1 MVLIGVV
8 RRPHGLAG
16 EVSVEALTDFPD
28 RFTPGLRVEWSRDG
42 GTRPLVVRSARP
54 HGTRLLLGFVG
65 IDGVD
70 DAKEISGGELSVRD
84 EEAVSPPDGFLFGH
98 RLEGWRCEDR
108 EGNLAG
114 TVRLLENTPAGP
126 LLSIETAGGREA
138 LIPFVAPI
146 VVSVDELGRRIVI
159 DPPEGLLEL

>member
-1 MVLIGVV
+1 MLLIGVV

-42 GTRPLVVRSARP
+42 GTRPLVVRSSRP
-54 HGTRLLLGFVG
+54 HGTRVLLAFEG

-70 DAKEISGGELSVRD
+70 AAREISGGELSVRD
-84 EEAVSPPDGFLFGH
+84 EDAVSPPDGFLFGH

-108 EGNLAG
+108 DGKLAG

-146 VVSVDELGRRIVI
+146 VVSVDEAGRRIVI